1 MVVPQGIAK
10 VLGLAT
16 IRARRSRLLTGLA
29 FAGFFYDVL
38 LALGAHVVQR
48 DQSSILLAT
57 TGLLAVV
64 AAYWAHQRRYPP
76 VPAR

>member
-10 VLGLAT
+10 VLGLAA
-16 IRARRSRLLTGLA
+16 IQSRQSRLLTGLA

-48 DQSSILLAT
+48 DQPSILLAT